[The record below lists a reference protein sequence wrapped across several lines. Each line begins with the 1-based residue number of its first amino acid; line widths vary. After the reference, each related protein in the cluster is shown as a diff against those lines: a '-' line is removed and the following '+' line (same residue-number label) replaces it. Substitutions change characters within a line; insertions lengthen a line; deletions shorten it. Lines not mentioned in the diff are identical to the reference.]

1 MVESGFISWP
11 SGAPVWEFS
20 YFLDDAVAPEGIVI
34 RNVRLRGRTVLYKAS
49 LPSLRVQY
57 DGGCGPYKDPLYFG
71 IADVQANGKRV
82 AVYDFNFFG
91 VRFLTLESYFR
102 IGAYRLRQRWTFHP
116 NGTILPRL
124 YSAGLQCND
133 DHRHHAYWRFDFD
146 VNDAGNDAAYE
157 YNSTTPDIGFGPGW
171 HKKWSEISR
180 NKNPATGRLWAVMDK
195 RQGNGYFVI
204 PDPNDGVADSF
215 SRRDVWLM
223 RYHGSEDRH
232 GNQGSAS
239 DDGLDAYLNF
249 ENLDASDVVIWYCG
263 HLSHHVH
270 DGADEWHA
278 VGPRLEPFR
287 W

>member
-1 MVESGFISWP
+1 M
-11 SGAPVWEFS
+11 
-20 YFLDDAVAPEGIVI
+20 
-34 RNVRLRGRTVLYKAS
+34 
-49 LPSLRVQY
+49 
-57 DGGCGPYKDPLYFG
+57 
-71 IADVQANGKRV
+71 
-82 AVYDFNFFG
+82 YDFNFFG

-249 ENLDASDVVIWYCG
+249 ENLGASDVVIWYCG